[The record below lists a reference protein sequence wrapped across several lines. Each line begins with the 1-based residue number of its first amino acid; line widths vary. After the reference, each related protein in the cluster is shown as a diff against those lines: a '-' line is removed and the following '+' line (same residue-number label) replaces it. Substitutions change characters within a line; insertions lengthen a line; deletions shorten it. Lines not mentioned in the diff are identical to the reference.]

1 MTHVCMISLTVHD
14 SYLLINSV
22 NLEPCTCTF
31 HCQPMFAA
39 KSLPKI
45 NTTLQ
50 CDEEIELAPLQDF
63 TIVPLKTSSDHQS
76 TSIDSQLKKV
86 KSDILLLKFQVNS
99 TKLSQENSKLKI
111 CVIFVLLTIISILL
125 VALICIVLYLFLQ
138 NYGS

>member
-1 MTHVCMISLTVHD
+1 
-14 SYLLINSV
+14 
-22 NLEPCTCTF
+22 
-31 HCQPMFAA
+31 MFAA
-39 KSLPKI
+39 KSLPRI
-45 NTTLQ
+45 NTSLQ
-50 CDEEIELAPLQDF
+50 SGDEIELASLQDF